1 MVDLASLREAK
12 YPTQP
17 GKKVVIQGL
26 ENFIVVENEDV
37 LLICPKN
44 AEQDI
49 KEISLDVKNI
59 FGKEYT

>member
-1 MVDLASLREAK
+1 M
-12 YPTQP
+12 
-17 GKKVVIQGL
+17 